1 MDVRTICLGLL
12 SMGEATGYDLKK
24 MFEDGSIGSIV
35 EASFGSIYPAL
46 TRLTEE
52 GLVSCREESK
62 DRRPD
67 RKVYSITEKGRDS
80 FSTSLLEPI
89 SEDRYRSPFFFAML
103 FAHLMPRSRV
113 SALIDAQLA
122 HYERKRALL
131 VEKQKEF
138 DTPGNRFSCGAGFS
152 FYDTV
157 IKFVRDNRHIVEDAA
172 LPNVGAAEPP
182 ERGRIV
188 VAATGSGA

>member
-12 SMGEATGYDLKK
+12 SNGEATGYDIKK

-52 GLVSCREESK
+52 GLVSCREESQ

-67 RKVYSITEKGRDS
+67 RKIYSITEKGRCA
-80 FSTSLLEPI
+80 FGAALLEPI
-89 SEDRYRSPFFFAML
+89 GEDRFRSPFFFAML
-103 FAHLMPRSRV
+103 FAHLMARPRV
-113 SALIDAQLA
+113 VALIDAQLA

-138 DTPGNRFSCGAGFS
+138 DTPGNRFSTGAGLS

-157 IKFVRDNRHIVEDAA
+157 INFIRDNRHVVEDAA
-172 LPNVGAAEPP
+172 LPPTSAA
-182 ERGRIV
+182 ERGRIA